1 MRGWRIAAGLVCAG
15 ALAVGLAAAGDWP
28 QFRGPLGW
36 AVAEESVPVRW
47 SAEENVR
54 WKVGL
59 PGRGVSSPVVA
70 GGKVY
75 VTASSGYRH
84 RRLHVLCFDQAGGKK
99 LWERQ
104 FAATGNTMCHE
115 KTSMAGP
122 TPAADG
128 KAVYALFA
136 TGDLAALDPSGNL
149 LWYRSLAGDYP
160 DITNQ
165 VGMAASPVLY
175 RDTLL
180 LPMENAG
187 DSFAAG
193 LDART
198 GKNRWRVA
206 RFKDINWV
214 TPVVAEING
223 QACALF
229 QTTHDLTAYDPETGK
244 VRWAFTAQET
254 APIQSPVVGGGL
266 VYAAA
271 QPYLALRPGSAGA
284 APEVVW
290 RSTKLAFTYAT
301 PVFHQ
306 GRIYGLVGVGVN
318 CVDAATGERVWQ
330 QRLKGPF
337 WASPVIAGDKVY
349 VVNEEGTTAVIQL
362 GDKPKVLAR
371 NDLGESILA
380 TPAVSNGALFLRSD
394 QHLFCIAPKGR

>member
-1 MRGWRIAAGLVCAG
+1 
-15 ALAVGLAAAGDWP
+15 
-28 QFRGPLGW
+28 
-36 AVAEESVPVRW
+36 
-47 SAEENVR
+47 
-54 WKVGL
+54 
-59 PGRGVSSPVVA
+59 
-70 GGKVY
+70 
-75 VTASSGYRH
+75 
-84 RRLHVLCFDQAGGKK
+84 
-99 LWERQ
+99 
-104 FAATGNTMCHE
+104 MCHE
-115 KTSMAGP
+115 KTSMAAP

-136 TGDLAALDPSGNL
+136 SGDLAALDPAGNL
-149 LWYRSLAGDYP
+149 LWYRSLVGDYP
-160 DITNQ
+160 EITNQ

-193 LDART
+193 LDTRT

-244 VRWAFTAQET
+244 VRWAFTGQET

-271 QPYLALRPGSAGA
+271 QPYLALRPASAGA

-306 GRIYGLVGVGVN
+306 GRIYSLVGVGVN
-318 CVDAATGERVWQ
+318 CVDAATGELVWQ

-337 WASPVIAGDKVY
+337 WASPVIAGDKLY

-371 NDLGESILA
+371 NDLGESVLA
-380 TPAVSNGALFLRSD
+380 TPAVSGGALFLRSD
-394 QHLFCIAPKGR
+394 THLWCIAAKGQ

>member
-1 MRGWRIAAGLVCAG
+1 MRGWRIAAGLACAG
-15 ALAVGLAAAGDWP
+15 ALATGLARCGDWP
-28 QFRGPLGW
+28 QFRGPLGR
-36 AVAEESVPVRW
+36 ASSQESVPVQW
-47 SAEENVR
+47 SAQENIR
-54 WKVGL
+54 WKVDL

-104 FAATGNTMCHE
+104 FAATGSTMCHE
-115 KTSMAGP
+115 KTSMAAP

-136 TGDLAALDPSGNL
+136 CGDLAALDPAGNL
-149 LWYRSLAGDYP
+149 LWYRSLFGDYP

-165 VGMAASPVLY
+165 VGMAASPVVY

-193 LDART
+193 LDTRT

-206 RFKDINWV
+206 RSKGINWV
-214 TPVVAEING
+214 TPVLADING

-229 QTTHDLTAYDPETGK
+229 QTNQDLTAYDPETGK
-244 VRWAFTAQET
+244 VRWAFTGQTT
-254 APIQSPVVGGGL
+254 AEIQSPVVGRGL

-271 QPYLALRPGSAGA
+271 QPYLALRPRSAGA
-284 APEVVW
+284 APEIVW
-290 RSTKLAFTYAT
+290 RSTRVAYAYAT
-301 PVFHQ
+301 PVFRQ
-306 GRIYGLVGVGVN
+306 GRIYSLVGVGVN
-318 CVDAATGERVWQ
+318 CVDAATGELIWQ
-330 QRLKGPF
+330 QRLTGNF
-337 WASPVIAGDKVY
+337 WASPVIAGDKLY

-371 NDLGESILA
+371 NALGESVLA
-380 TPAVSNGALFLRSD
+380 TPAVSKGDLFLRSD
-394 QHLFCIAPKGR
+394 NHLWCIAAKGK